1 MDTSQRKIH
10 SKYHSVN
17 PLYFIVDKGHGF
29 IEEKDGNKDL
39 NVASTDNNKEVLKKY
54 TELSDGIKN
63 LIEKIDNKPGEY
75 GKHYMKIKFNL
86 IDNMS
91 LNKSLKL
98 HNLKIIV
105 GSAFQENSKYYQ
117 HIFLDECLR
126 NKNDRI

>member
-1 MDTSQRKIH
+1 M
-10 SKYHSVN
+10 
-17 PLYFIVDKGHGF
+17 YFIVDKGHGF

-63 LIEKIDNKPGEY
+63 LIEKVDNKPGEY

-126 NKNDRI
+126 NKNDRIWKNWCFWRNWS